1 MDRQTLKEQI
11 ELLID
16 LQEKEQAKAC
26 IQAELDR
33 IPEQIE
39 HMKAG
44 LAENEGRIQELEATV
59 AALKKAYRDYEAQVQ
74 THQSRIEKRNAQ
86 LRSVKTNPEYKALL
100 KEIDEIRSSTA
111 EIEDK
116 MLQCLEDQEVAEKQ
130 LAQANAEYKAQQ
142 QENQDKIEELE
153 AYAREQRK
161 ARDNLA
167 ADCEEILPHIN
178 KEMLERYRFAQE
190 QTGSRLAVVGAR
202 DSTCTGCHMNI
213 PPQLFNE
220 LFRGDELRFCPHC
233 YRILYVL

>member
-1 MDRQTLKEQI
+1 MDSRTLKEQI

-16 LQEKEQAKAC
+16 LQEKEQAEAR
-26 IQAELDR
+26 IQAELER

-39 HMKAG
+39 QIKAG
-44 LAENEGRIQELEATV
+44 LAEIEVRIQEQEAAV
-59 AALKKAYRDYEAQVQ
+59 AALKKSYRDYEAQLQ
-74 THQSRIEKRNAQ
+74 TQQARIEKRNAQ

-100 KEIDEIRSSTA
+100 KEINEIRSRTA

-116 MLQCLEDQEVAEKQ
+116 MLQSLEDQEAAEKQ
-130 LAQANAEYKAQQ
+130 LARANAEYKVEQQ
-142 QENQDKIEELE
+142 KNQDKIKELE
-153 AYAREQRK
+153 DYAREQHK
-161 ARDNLA
+161 AREKIS

-178 KEMLERYRFAQE
+178 KDMLERYRFAQR
-190 QTGSRLAVVGAR
+190 QTGGRLAVVGAR

-233 YRILYVL
+233 HRILYVL

>member
-1 MDRQTLKEQI
+1 MDSQKLKEQI

-16 LQEKEQAKAC
+16 LQEKEQAKGR
-26 IQAELDR
+26 IKAELER

-39 HMKAG
+39 QMKAG
-44 LAENEGRIQELEATV
+44 LAEIEGRVQEQEAAV
-59 AALKKAYRDYEAQVQ
+59 AAMKKKYREYEAQLQ
-74 THQSRIEKRNAQ
+74 SNQSRIEKRNAQ

-100 KEIDEIRSSTA
+100 KEIDEIRSGTA
-111 EIEDK
+111 DIEDK
-116 MLQCLEDQEVAEKQ
+116 MLQCLEDQEAAEKK
-130 LAQANAEYKAQQ
+130 LAQANAEYKGRQ

-161 ARDNLA
+161 AREKLS

-178 KEMLERYRFAQE
+178 KDMLERYRFAQK
-190 QTGSRLAVVGAR
+190 QTGGRLAVVGAR
-202 DSTCTGCHMNI
+202 DTTCMGCHMNI